1 MIFYTKEGDSGMAD
15 VSRPFGFVELWSQQ
29 APDAIA
35 IDDGTHSFTYREVRN
50 LAKQIAGELRERGIA
65 PGDVV
70 ALDLPSALSCLIIA
84 AAFHEGWVTCQLP
97 PAGTTGFVAD
107 WLLTSREISTPLAQ
121 NVVVLDSAF
130 TGAVA
135 EQPTTLAPTNY
146 PSDEALCRI
155 VFSSGTTGT
164 PKPIALTCAM
174 VSARAEA
181 ANDLIFGSAPFLCT
195 LDLGSASGFHTLLGA
210 FMAGSPYLIPGTP
223 DVNVSL
229 ITRHRVS
236 AIKASPVQIQL
247 LLDAALRA
255 GVTLSSLEV
264 INSAGSVVPVSLR
277 NAVRG
282 QTKARLVN
290 LFGSSEVGRAA
301 EHILDD
307 DDVSFAGVVVAG
319 TDLEIVDEQDAP
331 LALGQPG
338 RVRYRR
344 AHQALEYFNN
354 PEATAAVFKDG
365 WFYTGD
371 IGRLEE
377 GGRLYLVGRTSDVIN
392 AGGVKVN
399 PAEADQVALAVAGV
413 TDAAGFAHVSDE
425 GVTEFGMALVLDD
438 GADVNAV
445 IAELRRQLGSL
456 APTVLFTVP
465 AIARNAAGKIVRS
478 EVAAAYK
485 QALGRA

>member
-1 MIFYTKEGDSGMAD
+1 M
-15 VSRPFGFVELWSQQ
+15 
-29 APDAIA
+29 
-35 IDDGTHSFTYREVRN
+35 VR
-50 LAKQIAGELRERGIA
+50 
-65 PGDVV
+65 
-70 ALDLPSALSCLIIA
+70 
-84 AAFHEGWVTCQLP
+84 
-97 PAGTTGFVAD
+97 
-107 WLLTSREISTPLAQ
+107 
-121 NVVVLDSAF
+121 
-130 TGAVA
+130 
-135 EQPTTLAPTNY
+135 
-146 PSDEALCRI
+146 
-155 VFSSGTTGT
+155 
-164 PKPIALTCAM
+164 
-174 VSARAEA
+174 ARAEA
-181 ANDLIFGSAPFLCT
+181 ANDLIFGSAAFLCT

-210 FMAGSPYLIPGTP
+210 FMTGSPYLIPGTP

-247 LLDAALRA
+247 LLDAALRV

-264 INSAGSVVPVSLR
+264 INSAGSVVPLSLR

-307 DDVSFAGVVVAG
+307 NDVSFAGVVVAG

-354 PEATAAVFKDG
+354 PGATAAAFKDG

-399 PAEADQVALAVAGV
+399 PAEADQVALAVTGV
-413 TDAAGFAHVSDE
+413 ADAAGFAHVSDE

-465 AIARNAAGKIVRS
+465 AISRNAAGKIVRS